1 MSKLSRKEMIES
13 IVETEIDRMDMD
25 ALQMYAE
32 DKLHEHFD
40 GKEDDYIQDVFEEIF
55 DIDLDGG
62 KDGEEVDSFGRWQKS
77 KEDQ

>member
-1 MSKLSRKEMIES
+1 MMKPSREYMIES

-40 GKEDDYIQDVFEEIF
+40 GKEDDYIQDVFNEMFEH
-55 DIDLDGG
+55 DL
-62 KDGEEVDSFGRWQKS
+62 ERVVD
-77 KEDQ
+77 EDQ

>member
-1 MSKLSRKEMIES
+1 MMKPSREYMIES

-40 GKEDDYIQDVFEEIF
+40 GKEDDYIQDVFDEMFENDLERVVDDH
-55 DIDLDGG
+55 DIGG
-62 KDGEEVDSFGRWQKS
+62 EG
-77 KEDQ
+77 